1 MSLKVTR
8 FSGPRPNLASTVGGD
23 PSAPPGSDPTPTDPG
38 ADPIDRASD
47 AQGGYAVSLSTPG
60 TPAVVQYGTDVG
72 FSTFLASVSLPA
84 PATAGNLL
92 MLVMGDRTNDVAD
105 MNVPAG
111 FAILTGL
118 ENDFAAVNPHG
129 HLVAAKVAAGG
140 EQVISFNNST
150 PSSAGAPEAAAI
162 IEYSGFGGVVPDVDT
177 VAVADRTADGTPEV
191 PSITPTSAIRALI
204 IAFVH
209 KVTANPNP
217 GPATLSGYT
226 PVVDSGYQAFGLR
239 HRLTLYSRFETS
251 TTGSYGGVSTS
262 DSGAAD
268 DSNIIHAA
276 LEAPAE
282 PAWNAP
288 APGSIDGDDAT
299 YDTITGTDLLRVD
312 LGAPFRIVSTR
323 IRIATTNAG
332 SRTLTIKGA
341 NAADFSDEVT
351 LGTIVFT
358 ATGSLT
364 AQDVEGSWSNL
375 VEYQYYELSIGTS
388 DTFRIHAWELYE
400 PEVFDPA
407 EIDAHIADT
416 SDAHDAA
423 AISFSPVG
431 TIAATDVQAAVAE
444 VASEA
449 ATDLTNHTGD
459 ATDAHDASAISVL
472 DTGGNFTATDVE
484 AALAEL
490 AGSISGGGI
499 PATIVDAAGDII
511 VGTADDTVARLAA
524 GSEDDVLTI
533 VSGVPAW
540 AAPTGGSGGD
550 VVPTAIQFGANAING
565 TSLGVTISAAASG
578 NRLIVGVL
586 SNARDVN
593 TPTCTNTTFTEV
605 LAVNSGTTVYLSIY
619 VGVVAG
625 GSSGTTVTITATG
638 GNFIFAE
645 VVEVAD
651 ALTPTAGATQTAAGP
666 TQGIVYNITPT
677 AGTLWIAATGQ
688 SNNTTPYLLGI
699 TGPYT
704 SRAPRT
710 NNAMAMAIG
719 YASGTVGAYTFGAT
733 SGTVLI
739 GIVAVS

>member
-1 MSLKVTR
+1 
-8 FSGPRPNLASTVGGD
+8 
-23 PSAPPGSDPTPTDPG
+23 
-38 ADPIDRASD
+38 
-47 AQGGYAVSLSTPG
+47 
-60 TPAVVQYGTDVG
+60 
-72 FSTFLASVSLPA
+72 VSLPA

-92 MLVMGDRTNDVAD
+92 LLIMGDRTNSVAT
-105 MNVPAG
+105 MNVPSG
-111 FAILTGL
+111 FTILTGL
-118 ENDFAAVNPHG
+118 QNDFAAVNPTG
-129 HLVAAKVAAGG
+129 HLVAAKVSDGT
-140 EQVISFNNST
+140 EQVISFDNGSPN
-150 PSSAGAPEAAAI
+150 SAGAPEAAGI
-162 IEYSGFGGVVPDVDT
+162 MEYSGFSGVPDVDT
-177 VAVADRTADGTPEV
+177 VAVADRTADGTPEI

-204 IAFVH
+204 LAFVH
-209 KVTANPNP
+209 KVEAGPNP
-217 GPATLSGYT
+217 GPTTLSGYT
-226 PVVDSGYQAFGLR
+226 PVLDSGYEMFGNR
-239 HRLTLYSRFETS
+239 HRLTVYERFETS

-268 DSNIIHAA
+268 DANIIHAA

-282 PAWNAP
+282 PAWIVP
-288 APGSIDGDDAT
+288 APNTIDGDDAT
-299 YDTITGTDLLRVD
+299 YDTIVGTDLLRVD

-351 LGTIVFT
+351 LGTIVVT

-416 SDAHDAA
+416 SDAHDAS

-449 ATDLTNHTGD
+449 ATDLTNHTSD
-459 ATDAHDASAISVL
+459 ATDAHDASAVSVL

-490 AGSISGGGI
+490 AASISGGGI
-499 PATIVDAAGDII
+499 PATIVDVKGDLIVATAA
-511 VGTADDTVARLAA
+511 DTVARKAA
-524 GSEDDVLTI
+524 GANDTILMADSSTGDGLKWVASQTPTTLDYDD
-533 VSGVPAW
+533 
-540 AAPTGGSGGD
+540 AAAEGTADTYARGDHVHGMPSAGGGGGGD
-550 VVPTAIQFGANAING
+550 LVPTFIASGRGGANTA
-565 TSLGVTISAAASG
+565 SLGVTIPAAASG
-578 NRLIVGVL
+578 NRLIVIVG

-593 TPTCTNTTFTEV
+593 TPTCTNVTFTEV
-605 LAVNSGTTVYLSIY
+605 LPVTFGGTTWLSVY

-625 GSSGTTVTITATG
+625 GSSGTTITITATG
-638 GNFIFAE
+638 SNFIFAE

-651 ALTPTAGATQTAAGP
+651 ALTPTAGASATLTNTDAGASAVQGNSSCTLASTKGTFLIFAAYQTINTTNMNLGFTAPHASYAVRSSNAAMVYAIAYAPGGNV
-666 TQGIVYNITPT
+666 TGYHLAGNSGADYCAGIVEVT
-677 AGTLWIAATGQ
+677 
-688 SNNTTPYLLGI
+688 
-699 TGPYT
+699 
-704 SRAPRT
+704 
-710 NNAMAMAIG
+710 
-719 YASGTVGAYTFGAT
+719 
-733 SGTVLI
+733 
-739 GIVAVS
+739 